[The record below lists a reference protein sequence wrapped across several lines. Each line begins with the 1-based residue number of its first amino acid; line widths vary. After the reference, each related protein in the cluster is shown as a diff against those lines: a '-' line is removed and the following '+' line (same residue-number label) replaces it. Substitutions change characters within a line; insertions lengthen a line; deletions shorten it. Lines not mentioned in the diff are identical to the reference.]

1 MRPILIGAGLLVW
14 ACGLALGQDAPPLDP
29 RPLDPRVDELTTET
43 AQLRRTIA
51 DQERRIAALEK
62 TVKALQAAAVPPVP
76 KRIPSPTPEWRVAA
90 NWAHI
95 KKGMSEAQVV
105 ELLGPPTRT
114 ISVVD
119 MRTLYY
125 QPDAKGGTTLHGSV
139 TLMDD
144 RVTASEPPD
153 F

>member
-1 MRPILIGAGLLVW
+1 VQRILIAGILVW
-14 ACGLALGQDAPPLDP
+14 ACGVARGQDSPPLDP
-29 RPLDPRVDELTTET
+29 RPLDPRVDQLTTET
-43 AQLRRTIA
+43 AQLRRIIA

-62 TVKALQAAAVPPVP
+62 TVKALQAATASPVP

-105 ELLGPPTRT
+105 DLLGPPTRV

-119 MRTLYY
+119 TRTLYY
-125 QPDAKGGTTLHGSV
+125 QPDAKTGGTPNGSV

-144 RVTASEPPD
+144 RVTALAPPD

>member
-1 MRPILIGAGLLVW
+1 LRRISTGAGILVL
-14 ACGLALGQDAPPLDP
+14 ASGLALGQDSLDP

-62 TVKALQAAAVPPVP
+62 SVKTLQALAAPPVP

-105 ELLGPPTRT
+105 ELLGPPTRVT
-114 ISVVD
+114 SVVD
-119 MRTLYY
+119 VRTLYY
-125 QPDAKGGTTLHGSV
+125 QPDAKTGGTLNGSV

-144 RVTASEPPD
+144 RVTASAPPD